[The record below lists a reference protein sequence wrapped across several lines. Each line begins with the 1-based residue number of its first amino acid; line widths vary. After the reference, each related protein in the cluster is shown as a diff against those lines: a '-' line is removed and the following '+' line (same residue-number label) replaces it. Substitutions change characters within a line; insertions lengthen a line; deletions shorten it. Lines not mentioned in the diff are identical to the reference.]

1 MSEVNSEKPKVT
13 RRSSLRCRRI
23 NVKPNPAPAG
33 AVKKNGKRSSISW
46 GQIDTFEFKEMKPTF
61 QENTEINKEKT
72 KESEERHKKF
82 LETRRRSITNEFI
95 SDKDM
100 MKACINF
107 IEEIF
112 DEEKNKSKKKELEKI
127 NETQESDSS
136 SKNEDNNKKDK
147 KSKNSKK
154 KESSSSSD
162 NSSSESSCS
171 SPNCL
176 FRKEFNR
183 KNNENKKDK
192 ENDKKIEKKELK
204 SPKFEKKKE
213 NNKTLK
219 FKMEEIEKEKEK
231 EDLEDTEKEKEEKI
245 VIKKNKN
252 VEKKNEGKKL
262 LKEKI
267 IKKEEKIGNKEEK
280 EKEKEKKKNVDIE
293 SKEEELEKRKEEPE
307 NKIKN
312 EQKGKIMSEFR
323 ASNNV
328 RLISYKEARE
338 LDLDTV
344 AYIVLTDGSVLVVR
358 KEYGNKK
365 QNIIKK
371 KMNNKPITNLSKRI
385 INKNYQAL
393 NNNNNNNNGNI
404 PPQIQMN
411 EIQLPNFKK
420 IILQNEI
427 QEKPVPSIY
436 PKQNFNFNTQ
446 IFPNNNI
453 SFLAQNYKKNFKKIN
468 NNLSLKL
475 NKMSISP
482 SLKMDRDKK
491 TINYF
496 SPKNMAK
503 KRYINHNY
511 AQSLKNISQ
520 SNNHPHF
527 RKFIKISPQREL
539 QSNRYTIINAIPF
552 FDDNSNQI
560 LDNSSQVNAE
570 SVLFPDLGDSETNI
584 SQFNRY
590 KTIKQPNFIY
600 SPIKCNFNED
610 NYNSID
616 QLNI

>member
-13 RRSSLRCRRI
+13 RRSSLKCRRI
-23 NVKPNPAPAG
+23 NAKPNPAPVG

-46 GQIDTFEFKEMKPTF
+46 GQIDTFEFKEMKPKF

-72 KESEERHKKF
+72 KEEEERHKKF
-82 LETRRRSITNEFI
+82 LETRRRSISNEFI
-95 SDKDM
+95 SEKDM

-127 NETQESDSS
+127 NETQESYSS
-136 SKNEDNNKKDK
+136 SKNEEVNNK
-147 KSKNSKK
+147 KSKNVKRE
-154 KESSSSSD
+154 ESSSSSD
-162 NSSSESSCS
+162 SSSSESSCN
-171 SPNCL
+171 SPNCS
-176 FRKEFNR
+176 FRREFNR
-183 KNNENKKDK
+183 KNNESKKDK
-192 ENDKKIEKKELK
+192 ESDKKIEKKVLK

-219 FKMEEIEKEKEK
+219 FKMKEK

-252 VEKKNEGKKL
+252 VEKKNEGKKV

-267 IKKEEKIGNKEEK
+267 IKKEERNENKK
-280 EKEKEKKKNVDIE
+280 EKDKEKQKKDDNE
-293 SKEEELEKRKEEPE
+293 NKEEELQKRKEEPE
-307 NKIKN
+307 NKIKK

-323 ASNNV
+323 ASNKV

-385 INKNYQAL
+385 INKNFQTMD
-393 NNNNNNNNGNI
+393 NNNNNGNI

-420 IILQNEI
+420 IILQNEF
-427 QEKPVPSIY
+427 QEQPIPSIY

-491 TINYF
+491 TFNYF

-520 SNNHPHF
+520 SNNHPQF
-527 RKFIKISPQREL
+527 RKFIKISPQREVT
-539 QSNRYTIINAIPF
+539 SNRYTIINAIPF
-552 FDDNSNQI
+552 YDDNSNQI
-560 LDNSSQVNAE
+560 LDNSSQVNPE
-570 SVLFPDLGDSETNI
+570 SVLFPDLGDSETNL
-584 SQFNRY
+584 SLYNRY
-590 KTIKQPNFIY
+590 KTMKQPNFIY
-600 SPIKCNFNED
+600 SPIKSNFNED